1 MIRDDMVKRS
11 IDQIGGNPLV
21 PDFVNLAEARGHA
34 GPSLIVVC
42 KNGAWL
48 VDR

>member
-11 IDQIGGNPLV
+11 IAQIGVKPQV
-21 PDFVNLAEARGHA
+21 PGFVSLAGSRGHA
-34 GPSLIVVC
+34 GPSLIVDC

-48 VDR
+48 GDR